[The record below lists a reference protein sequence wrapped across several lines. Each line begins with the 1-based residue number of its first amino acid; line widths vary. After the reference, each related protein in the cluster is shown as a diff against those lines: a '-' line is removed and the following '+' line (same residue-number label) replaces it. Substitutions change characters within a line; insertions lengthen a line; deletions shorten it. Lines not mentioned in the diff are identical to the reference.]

1 MALELGRLLACSGAC
16 RPLDPATKS
25 LFMLYHLLLVPTNPV
40 LLKYMLWDMC
50 EERSGGEEDEEK
62 EKGHLMLY
70 HLLLAPLIHFLPM
83 NMLLGEFKERR
94 KGEEQEETRRGHLAQ
109 ERSRHNA

>member
-1 MALELGRLLACSGAC
+1 MALEVDRLLACLGAC

-25 LFMLYHLLLVPTNPV
+25 LFMLYHFLLVPTNPV

-70 HLLLAPLIHFLPM
+70 HLLLAPMIHLVPM
-83 NMLLGEFKERR
+83 YML
-94 KGEEQEETRRGHLAQ
+94 
-109 ERSRHNA
+109 